1 MDGYYT
7 TSSRGQYEK
16 TRVVL
21 FCVLIDFDF
30 VSVHKNAQKKTGAR
44 PIPSHV
50 DLRPGQ

>member
-1 MDGYYT
+1 MGGYYT
-7 TSSRGQYEK
+7 SGSRGQYEK

-21 FCVLIDFDF
+21 FCVLMDFDF
-30 VSVHKNAQKKTGAR
+30 FSVHKNAQKTGAR